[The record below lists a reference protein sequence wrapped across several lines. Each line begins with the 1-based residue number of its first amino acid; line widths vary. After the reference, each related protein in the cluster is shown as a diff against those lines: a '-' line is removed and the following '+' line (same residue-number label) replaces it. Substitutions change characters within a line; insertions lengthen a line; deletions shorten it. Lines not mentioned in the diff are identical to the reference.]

1 MKCLLLTLGLALVC
15 GIYAVVIP
23 QTRKDLDIL
32 KLAGTWHTMVM
43 VASDLSLL
51 VTENAPLRIYIKEMQ
66 PTPEGNMEI
75 VLLKRWVCP
84 QGCGRAAR
92 VKDAC
97 VELTVIAQKTKGPAV
112 FTVNYQGEG
121 KVTLLDID
129 YEHYLFFCLKASTHP
144 KERAIVCQY
153 LARTLKANTEVMEKF
168 HRALETLPVP
178 IQISLNFTQGKERC
192 RV

>member
-75 VLLKRWVCP
+75 VLLK
-84 QGCGRAAR
+84 R